1 MGAALALLSGV
12 VQVADVAIVW
22 GIVWNATISFIAIII
37 ISLLLDEAGFFAWA
51 ALHVARWGRGLSLIH
66 I

>member
-51 ALHVARWGRGLSLIH
+51 ALHLSLIH